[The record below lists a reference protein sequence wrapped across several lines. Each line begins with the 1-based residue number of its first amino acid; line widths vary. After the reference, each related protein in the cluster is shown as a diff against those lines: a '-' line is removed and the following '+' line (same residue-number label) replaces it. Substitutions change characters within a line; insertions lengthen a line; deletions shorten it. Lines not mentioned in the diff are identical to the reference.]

1 MKEHIKINPSRLAYL
16 RRLFGDMS
24 QDELLGQLGYG
35 KARSQDL
42 RGRLET
48 GLVTLA
54 ELKRID
60 AVFGRG
66 LSYYTNPVDPVPAG
80 KGSPDTSIFFRKQR
94 FAAELRPPDYRFVSR
109 MEGEIAYLRYLASVS
124 DVEIHRKLPKCDWET
139 TDPLRLADDISKLLD
154 YPGLR
159 WSAESD
165 KDLVR
170 ILMDAISAQGVLV
183 LEEVDLKR
191 TEEKQCQLAGMYLG
205 REGSNIGLKRHGNQY
220 KRELFTL
227 AHELAHCL
235 ADQEELDS
243 NPVADGDNQ
252 GLESW
257 CNEFAFRFLVGAE
270 GVAAAEALADRSLSA
285 ADPRIN
291 ALSEEFHVSRLA
303 MFTHLRRQGKLG
315 EAQYRDIAADLQG
328 QWERYEKER
337 KERRKERGMKLGGGD
352 ASPVHSDPEQWERYE
367 EVREEGR
374 AGKGGRKKRGQRI
387 GSNAGPIHTRLE
399 KWIYCAAY
407 HEGELGEVQIIN
419 KFPLAKRDFDKF
431 LYA

>member
-60 AVFGRG
+60 AVLGRG
-66 LSYYTNPVDPVPAG
+66 LSYYTDPVDPVPAG
-80 KGSPDTSIFFRKQR
+80 KDSPNTSIFFRKQR
-94 FAAELRPPDYRFVSR
+94 FAAELRPPDYRFVSK

-124 DVEIHRKLPKCDWET
+124 DVEIDRRLPTCDWEA
-139 TDPLRLADDISKLLD
+139 TDPVQLADAISEKLD

-159 WSAESD
+159 RGAESD
-165 KDLVR
+165 RDLVR
-170 ILMDAISAQGVLV
+170 ALMDAISAQGVLV
-183 LEEVDLKR
+183 LEEVDHKR
-191 TEEKQCQLAGMYLG
+191 KEEKQCQLAGMYLRG
-205 REGSNIGLKRHGNQY
+205 EGSNIGLKRHGNQY

-243 NPVADGDNQ
+243 NPVADGDSQ

-257 CNEFAFRFLVGAE
+257 CNKFAFRFLVGATGAE
-270 GVAAAEALADRSLSA
+270 AVEALAAPNLSA
-285 ADPRIN
+285 ADPRVDT
-291 ALSEEFHVSRLA
+291 LSREFCVSRLA
-303 MFTHLRRQGKLG
+303 VFTHLRRQNRLG
-315 EAQYRDIAADLQG
+315 ESQYRDIAADLQG
-328 QWERYEKER
+328 QWERHERER
-337 KERRKERGMKLGGGD
+337 KEKNREERDRRSALGLQAGGGS
-352 ASPVHSDPEQWERYE
+352 AR
-367 EVREEGR
+367 
-374 AGKGGRKKRGQRI
+374 
-387 GSNAGPIHTRLE
+387 PIHTRLE

-407 HEGELGEVQIIN
+407 HEGELGEMQVIN
-419 KFPLAKRDFDKF
+419 KFPVAKRDFDKF